1 MLVFSLL
8 ALSSPPPSFAGDK
21 KGLGFTGY
29 DEAIQKGWRKYNA
42 DFPDWRWWKAQLY
55 QESAFD
61 TAAVSGVGARGLC
74 QAMPGTFA
82 DWSKQLGWADA
93 SPHVAKYCIDGGAYY
108 MAQLRRFPDW
118 RAWPDPDRHRMAQA
132 SYNAGAG
139 WIRKALRACTATTW
153 AASAVCLP
161 RLTGPAN
168 AQQTTDYVRL
178 IAKWKDMIP

>member
-1 MLVFSLL
+1 M
-8 ALSSPPPSFAGDK
+8 ALSWSPPSFAGDK
-21 KGLGFTGY
+21 RGLTYAGY

-61 TAAVSGVGARGLC
+61 TDAVSGVGARGLC

-82 DWSKQLGWADA
+82 DWSKQLKWAAA
-93 SPHVAKYCIDGGAYY
+93 SPHVAKFCIDGGAYY

-118 RAWPDPDRHRMAQA
+118 RNWPDPDRHRMAQA

-139 WIRKALRACTATTW
+139 WIRKAARACDALTW
-153 AASAVCLP
+153 EAASACLAQF
-161 RLTGPAN
+161 TGAAN
-168 AQQTTDYVRL
+168 AKQTRDYVAL
-178 IAKWKDMIP
+178 IARWRSMMGNP